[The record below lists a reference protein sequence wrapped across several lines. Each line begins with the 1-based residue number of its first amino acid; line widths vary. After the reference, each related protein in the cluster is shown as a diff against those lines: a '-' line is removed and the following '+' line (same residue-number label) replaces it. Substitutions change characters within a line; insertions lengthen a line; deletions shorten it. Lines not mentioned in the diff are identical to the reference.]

1 MQREAAGA
9 LMSLLTLPHR
19 AELSRLRHSVDRN
32 VPTDIIALLLA
43 FIRIMKMN
51 SAIIATAFLC
61 LRTDGRT

>member
-9 LMSLLTLPHR
+9 LMSLTLPHR

-43 FIRIMKMN
+43 FIRNMKMN

>member
-43 FIRIMKMN
+43 FIRI
-51 SAIIATAFLC
+51 
-61 LRTDGRT
+61 